1 MTSTVR
7 FTEEML
13 GHVTFGEPDFARGA
27 QPDGEPG
34 PRHLYLSCGQC
45 SSQSA

>member
-13 GHVTFGEPDFARGA
+13 GHITFGETDYARGA
-27 QPDGEPG
+27 QPERDG
-34 PRHLYLSCGQC
+34 
-45 SSQSA
+45 SADF

>member
-13 GHVTFGEPDFARGA
+13 GHVTFGEADFDRGA
-27 QPDGEPG
+27 EPRATA
-34 PRHLYLSCGQC
+34 PARSC
-45 SSQSA
+45 ST